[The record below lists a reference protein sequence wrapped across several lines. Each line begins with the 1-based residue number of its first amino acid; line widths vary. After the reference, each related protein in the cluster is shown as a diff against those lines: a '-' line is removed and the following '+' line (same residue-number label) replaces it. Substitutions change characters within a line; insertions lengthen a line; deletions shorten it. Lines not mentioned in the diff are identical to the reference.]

1 MEGTPERPILS
12 TIPYHWNDDNVEELE
27 EELDI
32 ETTESP
38 MLPSLSKLP
47 VNNHVIT

>member
-32 ETTESP
+32 RS
-38 MLPSLSKLP
+38 
-47 VNNHVIT
+47 NNRIANVTGK

>member
-12 TIPYHWNDDNVEELE
+12 TIPYHWNNNVEEL
-27 EELDI
+27 DI
-32 ETTESP
+32 ESP
-38 MLPSLSKLP
+38 MLPSSSMLP